1 MRWKERF
8 LVPDHRVG
16 NISGAGFAGFY
27 YMCLALCEEGMSSEQ
42 ENFPVP
48 ASTLSDESDMS
59 ENDLWSLRHSRMRP
73 VHSSV
78 RAPSSLSH
86 RGQLNGFYF
95 HVNSEPYV
103 QYRDSMTDAAS
114 KSYHLLTYTKLP
126 AHHTICDRI

>member
-16 NISGAGFAGFY
+16 NISGASFAGFY

-59 ENDLWSLRHSRMRP
+59 ENDLWSFQFELYCWSK
-73 VHSSV
+73 
-78 RAPSSLSH
+78 
-86 RGQLNGFYF
+86 QLDKKIYIFFQKNQF
-95 HVNSEPYV
+95 
-103 QYRDSMTDAAS
+103 
-114 KSYHLLTYTKLP
+114 
-126 AHHTICDRI
+126 